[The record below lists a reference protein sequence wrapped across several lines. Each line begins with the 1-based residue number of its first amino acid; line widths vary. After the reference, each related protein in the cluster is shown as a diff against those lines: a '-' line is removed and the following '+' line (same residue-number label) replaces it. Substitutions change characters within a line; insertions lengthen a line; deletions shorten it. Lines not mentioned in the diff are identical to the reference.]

1 MINVQ
6 PNSCELVPLSQS
18 RLHEEKN
25 CKINPWNDQSA
36 SVEKTYRS
44 IYELKRCNFP
54 CQIHVQIH

>member
-25 CKINPWNDQSA
+25 CKINYPWNDQSA
-36 SVEKTYRS
+36 SVEKTSTY
-44 IYELKRCNFP
+44 I
-54 CQIHVQIH
+54 